1 MSKFIELKLFN
12 KVDTVVGHCEYC
24 DENAILVGIVE
35 DYYRCTHCGEDTKQH
50 INGRIRYMKLEE
62 SDLDLIRKYQDNG

>member
-24 DENAILVGIVE
+24 NENAILVGIVE